1 MGNKD
6 EALAW
11 IEKAFERHSDVLTR
25 LKVDPRF
32 DPLRGDPRFQGL
44 LRREA
49 GTLVTLDARGLELVH
64 AA

>member
-44 LRREA
+44 LRREDCP
-49 GTLVTLDARGLELVH
+49 VRGRQH
-64 AA
+64 RGCRSC